1 MKHFYIT
8 LALIALMAL
17 MAFSLGSLLGASQ
30 AKASDRSELLGM
42 AHNSK
47 LYVSSEV
54 LNAIIKASRAYDV
67 PAKELFTLAIIE
79 SNLNPNVFR
88 LNANGTTDT
97 GLMQI
102 NSININ
108 KCLEYN
114 INTILGNT
122 MCSAKIISTI
132 RTQYPNDY
140 LGVYHSK
147 TRRLKREYLIKV
159 SKILYSVNQL
169 TKGE

>member
-1 MKHFYIT
+1 MKSFYIWI
-8 LALIALMAL
+8 ALIALMAL
-17 MAFSLGSLLGASQ
+17 MAFSLGSLIGASQ
-30 AKASDRSELLGM
+30 AKASDRSDLLAM
-42 AHNSK
+42 AHNSR

-54 LNAIIKASRAYDV
+54 LSAIIKASRAYDV

-88 LNANGTTDT
+88 VNGNGTTDT

-102 NSININ
+102 NSVNIN

-132 RTQYPNDY
+132 RTEHPNDY

-147 TRRLKREYLIKV
+147 TRRLKKEYLVKV

>member
-1 MKHFYIT
+1 MKYFFSRT
-8 LALIALMAL
+8 GMIALMAL
-17 MAFSLGSLLGASQ
+17 MAFIVGSIIGSIQ
-30 AKASDRSELLGM
+30 AKASDKSDLLIM
-42 AHNSK
+42 ARNSN
-47 LYVSSEV
+47 LEVSGEV
-54 LNAIIKASRAYDV
+54 VNAILKASRAYDI
-67 PAKELFTLAIIE
+67 PSRELFTLAIIE

-88 LNANGTTDT
+88 VNANGTTDI

-102 NSININ
+102 NTVNIG

-122 MCSAKIISTI
+122 MCSAKIIASI
-132 RTQYPNDY
+132 RTQYPRDY

-147 TRRLKREYLIKV
+147 TRRLKREYLVKV
-159 SKILYSVNQL
+159 SKILYSSNQL